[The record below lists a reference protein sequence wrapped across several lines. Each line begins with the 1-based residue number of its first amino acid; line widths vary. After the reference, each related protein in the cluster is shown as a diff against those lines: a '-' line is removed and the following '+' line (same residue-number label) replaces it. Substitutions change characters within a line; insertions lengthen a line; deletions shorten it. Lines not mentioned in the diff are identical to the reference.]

1 MTHSTKPRNRAYR
14 CVVSVAL
21 LAAIVS
27 CANES
32 DPEPDP
38 GPVPTTTTTETGR
51 TVDPEPT
58 PDNPSISLPSL
69 PIGGDAEE
77 SSDSDHPN
85 NQCVDVNWI
94 VDQDSEATLK
104 AGIEIEVTSFLFTP
118 DIFVVSDAG
127 CDDNNPSCTG
137 FVFTEDAQV
146 CNLAVDPTSDGAEL
160 TEDPTVGLTG
170 IVNCTLE
177 REECQ
182 AFADSAAEQNPSI
195 PLLIPE
201 VVPTDE
207 TTSPT
212 DDLTDT
218 SSG

>member
-14 CVVSVAL
+14 CLVSVAL
-21 LAAIVS
+21 LAALVS
-27 CANES
+27 CANEP
-32 DPEPDP
+32 DPEP
-38 GPVPTTTTTETGR
+38 GPNPAPTTRTTATSNTP
-51 TVDPEPT
+51 DPEPT
-58 PDNPSISLPSL
+58 DDNPSISLPSL

-94 VDQDSEATLK
+94 VDEDSEATLK

-118 DIFVVSDAG
+118 EIFVVSDAG
-127 CDDNNPSCTG
+127 CDDSNPSCTG

-146 CNLAVDPTSDGAEL
+146 CNLAVEPAEGAEPG
-160 TEDPTVGLTG
+160 TEATVGLTG
-170 IVNCTLE
+170 IVTCTLE
-177 REECQ
+177 TEECE
-182 AFADSAAEQNPSI
+182 AFADSAEEQNPTI
-195 PLLIPE
+195 PLEVPE

-207 TTSPT
+207 TSSPT
-212 DDLTDT
+212 DELTDT

>member
-14 CVVSVAL
+14 CLVSVAL
-21 LAAIVS
+21 LAALVS
-27 CANES
+27 CANEP

-38 GPVPTTTTTETGR
+38 DPAPTTRTTATGN
-51 TVDPEPT
+51 TPDPEPT
-58 PDNPSISLPSL
+58 DDNPSISLPSL

-94 VDQDSEATLK
+94 VDEDSEATLK

-127 CDDNNPSCTG
+127 CDDSNPSCTG

-146 CNLAVDPTSDGAEL
+146 CNLAVEPIDGAE
-160 TEDPTVGLTG
+160 PGAKATVSLTG

-177 REECQ
+177 TQECE
-182 AFADSAAEQNPSI
+182 AFADSAEEQNPTI
-195 PLLIPE
+195 PLDVPE

-207 TTSPT
+207 TSSPT
-212 DDLTDT
+212 DELTDT